1 MGKQADRPPFSGAIS
16 VFRDG
21 AAVYEHAAGLA
32 DAAVS
37 RPITL
42 ETCFHS
48 ASVSKQFVAASVLLL
63 VEAGAVDLRAPIAR
77 YLPRCPTAWA
87 EITTHQLLTHT
98 AGFGHWRE
106 VEGFDPVRPPTP
118 AEILARRARRP
129 LVNAP
134 GRGFAY
140 SGVGYLLAA
149 SIVEHVAAQ
158 PYPQFTTQRVF
169 APLGMR
175 STRAGARA
183 PGTGALGYRDGEPVD
198 ATGISAV
205 PGTGEL
211 WTTVGDL
218 TRYAAAFAADELL
231 TASSRALMCTAH
243 TPVPA
248 DDGQFGDT
256 VGYGYGYWIGTV
268 GGLPMHY
275 HPGDIVGYR
284 SMYVCVSGARA
295 SIAILSNQD
304 DTDTSTISGRLWTE
318 HLAGPLSGGAA
329 GRAAGREGVESMAET
344 WELWRQDDNGNRY
357 LVSVHPDEA
366 AARGRMSA
374 LESGTVHKQHYW
386 IKKLSIPRSGGFR

>member
-1 MGKQADRPPFSGAIS
+1 MGMESNRPPFSGAIS

-21 AAVYEHAAGLA
+21 AALYEHAAGLA
-32 DAAVS
+32 DASVS
-37 RPITL
+37 RLITL

-48 ASVSKQFVAASVLLL
+48 ASASKQFVAASVMLL
-63 VEAGAVDLRAPIAR
+63 VEAGEVDLHAPIAR
-77 YLPRCPTAWA
+77 YLPRCPAAWA
-87 EITTHQLLTHT
+87 GITTHQLLTHT
-98 AGFGHWRE
+98 AGFGHWRQ
-106 VEGFDPVRPPTP
+106 VEGFDPVYPPTP
-118 AEILARRARRP
+118 AEILERRARRP
-129 LVNAP
+129 LVHAP
-134 GRGFAY
+134 GSEFAY

-149 SIVEHVAAQ
+149 NIVERVAAQ
-158 PYPQFTTQRVF
+158 SYPEFTTQRVF

-175 STRAGARA
+175 ATRAGARA
-183 PGTGALGYRDGEPVD
+183 PGAEALGYRDGEPID
-198 ATGISAV
+198 AAGISAI

-218 TRYAAAFAADELL
+218 TRYAAAFAADALL
-231 TASSRALMCTAH
+231 TASSRELMCTAH

-248 DDGQFGDT
+248 DDGQFGET

-268 GGLPMHY
+268 DGLPMHY

-304 DTDTSTISGRLWTE
+304 DTDASAISARLWTE
-318 HLAGPLSGGAA
+318 HLADPVSGDAA
-329 GRAAGREGVESMAET
+329 GPAAGREGIEPVSET
-344 WELWRQDDNGNRY
+344 WELWRQDDNGNRF
-357 LVSVHPDEA
+357 LVSVHSDEA

-386 IKKLSIPRSGGFR
+386 IKDLSIPRSGGFR

>member
-1 MGKQADRPPFSGAIS
+1 MGKESDRPSFSGAIS

-21 AAVYEHAAGLA
+21 AAVYEHASGLA

-63 VEAGAVDLRAPIAR
+63 VEAGAVDLHAPIAR
-77 YLPRCPTAWA
+77 YLPRCPAAWA

-106 VEGFDPVRPPTP
+106 VEGFDPVHPPTP
-118 AEILARRARRP
+118 AEILERRARRP
-129 LVNAP
+129 LVSAP
-134 GRGFAY
+134 GSEFAY

-149 SIVEHVAAQ
+149 NIVEHVSAQ
-158 PYPQFTTQRVF
+158 SYPEFTTQRVF

-183 PGTGALGYRDGEPVD
+183 PGAEALGYRDGEPID
-198 ATGISAV
+198 ATGPSAI

-218 TRYAAAFAADELL
+218 TRYAAAFAADALL

-248 DDGQFGDT
+248 DDGQFGET
-256 VGYGYGYWIGTV
+256 AGYGYGYWIGTV
-268 GGLPMHY
+268 DGLPMHY

-304 DTDTSTISGRLWTE
+304 DADTSAISARLWTE
-318 HLAGPLSGGAA
+318 HLAGRVS
-329 GRAAGREGVESMAET
+329 GRAAGRTAGPQAIGSESET

-357 LVSVHPDEA
+357 LVSVHSDEA
-366 AARGRMSA
+366 SARDRMSA

-386 IKKLSIPRSGGFR
+386 IKDLSIPRSGGFR

>member
-1 MGKQADRPPFSGAIS
+1 MGKESDRPSFSGAIS

-21 AAVYEHAAGLA
+21 AAVYERASGLA

-63 VEAGAVDLRAPIAR
+63 VEAGAVDLHAPIAR
-77 YLPRCPTAWA
+77 YLPRCPAAWA

-106 VEGFDPVRPPTP
+106 VEGFDPVHPPTP
-118 AEILARRARRP
+118 AEILERRARRP
-129 LVNAP
+129 LVSAP
-134 GRGFAY
+134 GSEFAY

-149 SIVEHVAAQ
+149 NIVEHVSAQ
-158 PYPQFTTQRVF
+158 SYPEFTTQRVF

-183 PGTGALGYRDGEPVD
+183 PGAEALGYRDGEPID
-198 ATGISAV
+198 ATGPSAI

-218 TRYAAAFAADELL
+218 TRYAAAFAADALL
-231 TASSRALMCTAH
+231 TASSRELMCTAH
-243 TPVPA
+243 TPVAA
-248 DDGQFGDT
+248 DDGQFGET

-268 GGLPMHY
+268 DGLPMHY

-304 DTDTSTISGRLWTE
+304 DADTSAISARLWTE
-318 HLAGPLSGGAA
+318 HLAGRISGRAA
-329 GRAAGREGVESMAET
+329 GRAAGPQATGSGSET
-344 WELWRQDDNGNRY
+344 WELWRQDDNGNRF
-357 LVSVHPDEA
+357 LVSVHSDEA
-366 AARGRMSA
+366 SARGRMSA

-386 IKKLSIPRSGGFR
+386 IKNLSIPRSGGFR

>member
-1 MGKQADRPPFSGAIS
+1 MGKESDRPSFSGAIS

-21 AAVYEHAAGLA
+21 TAVYEHASGLA
-32 DAAVS
+32 DAAMS

-63 VEAGAVDLRAPIAR
+63 VEAGAVDLHAPIAR
-77 YLPRCPTAWA
+77 YLPRCPAAWA

-106 VEGFDPVRPPTP
+106 VEGFDPVHPPTP
-118 AEILARRARRP
+118 AEIIERRARRP

-134 GRGFAY
+134 GSEFAY

-149 SIVEHVAAQ
+149 NIVEHVAAQ
-158 PYPQFTTQRVF
+158 SYPEFTTQRVF

-183 PGTGALGYRDGEPVD
+183 PGVEALGYRDGEPVD
-198 ATGISAV
+198 ATGISAI

-218 TRYAAAFAADELL
+218 TRYAEAFAADELL
-231 TASSRALMCTAH
+231 TASSRELMCTAH
-243 TPVPA
+243 TSVPVDA
-248 DDGQFGDT
+248 GQFGET

-268 GGLPMHY
+268 DGLPMHY

-304 DTDTSTISGRLWTE
+304 DADTSAISGRLWTE
-318 HLAGPLSGGAA
+318 HLADPVSGRAA
-329 GRAAGREGVESMAET
+329 GRAAGPQAIASVSET

-357 LVSVHPDEA
+357 LVSVHSDEA
-366 AARGRMSA
+366 SARGRMFA

-386 IKKLSIPRSGGFR
+386 IKNLSIPRSGGFR